1 LIRWSAWSAW
11 PAGPVGSITRARL
24 PSRKTKRSHAM
35 AVWLLTYSRALCE
48 ETLAKL
54 DADLPRPSD
63 EQRAIVDAVISGA
76 SVCVEACAGAGKTT
90 AALHVARA
98 MGCVPVVR
106 TIHSLFR
113 YLYARDVGLMTDVEL
128 MRVVL
133 ESRAVDAARLAELCF
148 PNGFPKVLIVDEVQ
162 DLNAVRFASLC
173 KLVRD
178 ARATQLVL
186 VGDSKQTVCAY
197 QGADARY
204 LTFAPQIIPWLAW
217 TRLSLE
223 TSWRLTPP
231 MAAYLNEAVEYAGA
245 PRAVRVAAK
254 RARPVTIVHGPKF
267 ACVHVAAQT
276 VFDYVFVASYKPED
290 ILVLA
295 TKTSFGAASRTGK
308 QTPVQ
313 VLVNKLC
320 ERLLVYVRSD
330 EHDRAQRV
338 DLSKGKVLVST
349 IVAAKGAERKVVL
362 FLDHDDAYF
371 QFYARDESGEHCT
384 CAQHVAL
391 TRASEVLVVCS
402 DQEGPPRFVRR
413 DAMAKLEQQGMLR
426 LVRAGA
432 KQRVIPKLE
441 ARTET
446 VTALLAHVSEHDLC
460 RLEQA
465 LPFVQ
470 LCAASSSPIVL
481 PSVCSG
487 AWCESVSETN
497 GIALPAL
504 LDLDWMRAQLEGLV
518 GAHATLSKRARAAN
532 EAITCRAAELVARSP
547 TTKLSASTPRADFE
561 SAVAWALEGAALLRA
576 SPLFGGFVCNY
587 TQLAFSRFGWMPT
600 ETAMRVHAS
609 LRAEVGENV
618 DLEVDKDRDGV
629 YGRLDAVVVAGGAG
643 GAGAERRVYE
653 FKCVAGALSAA
664 HKLQLAVYAW
674 LCASDASATSDKT
687 RYVLF
692 NPLSGETW
700 ELGDVS
706 DEALSETVRALRDLR
721 LMRSASCDDDEF
733 VATSV
738 RLGLG
743 HCEALEGLV
752 GKLGAR
758 GA

>member
-1 LIRWSAWSAW
+1 LFRMS
-11 PAGPVGSITRARL
+11 
-24 PSRKTKRSHAM
+24 

-48 ETLAKL
+48 ETLSKL
-54 DADLPRPSD
+54 DADLPVASD
-63 EQRAIVDAVISGA
+63 EQRAIVDAVLAGA

-90 AALHVARA
+90 AALHIARA
-98 MGCVPVVR
+98 MGRVPVVR
-106 TIHSLFR
+106 TIHSAFKF
-113 YLYARDVGLMTDVEL
+113 LYARDVGLMTDVEI

-133 ESRAVDAARLAELCF
+133 ESRAVDAARLSEIGLPA
-148 PNGFPKVLIVDEVQ
+148 VLIVDEVQ
-162 DLNAVRFASLC
+162 DLNAVRFAALC

-178 ARATQLVL
+178 ARVPQLVL
-186 VGDSKQTVCAY
+186 VGDSNQTVCAY

-204 LTFAPQIIPWLAW
+204 LTLAPRIIPWLAW

-223 TSWRLTPP
+223 KSWRLTPP
-231 MAAYLNEAVEYAGA
+231 MAAYLNEAVEYAG
-245 PRAVRVAAK
+245 PSRTVFVTAK

-276 VFDYVFVASYKPED
+276 VFDYVFDASYRPED

-295 TKTSFGAASRTGK
+295 TKTSFGAASKTGK

-313 VLVNKLC
+313 VLVNRLC

-330 EHDRAQRV
+330 EHDRAQRS
-338 DLSKGKVLVST
+338 DLSRGKVLVST
-349 IVAAKGAERKVVL
+349 IVAAKGAERKVVV
-362 FLDHDDAYF
+362 FLDHDDTYF

-413 DAMAKLEQQGMLR
+413 AAMARLEQQGMLR

-432 KQRVIPKLE
+432 KQKMLPKLE

-460 RLEQA
+460 RLEQK

-504 LDLDWMRAQLEGLV
+504 LDLAWMRAQLDGLV
-518 GAHATLSKRARAAN
+518 GAHAMLSKRARAAN
-532 EAITCRAAELVARSP
+532 EALTCRAAELVARSP
-547 TTKLSASTPRADFE
+547 KTKLSASTPRADFE
-561 SAVAWALEGAALLRA
+561 AAVAWALEGAALLRA
-576 SPLFGGFVCNY
+576 SPVMGGFVCNY
-587 TQLAFSRFGWMPT
+587 TQLSFSRFAWMPT
-600 ETAMRVHAS
+600 ETAMRVHAN

-618 DLEVDKDRDGV
+618 ELEVDKDRDGV
-629 YGRLDAVVVAGGAG
+629 YGRLDAVV
-643 GAGAERRVYE
+643 AGAERRVYE

-674 LCASDASATSDKT
+674 LCAGDTSATSEKAT
-687 RYVLF
+687 YVLF
-692 NPLSGETW
+692 NPLSCEKW
-700 ELGDVS
+700 ELGEVS
-706 DEALSETVRALRDLR
+706 DDALSETVRALRELR

-743 HCEALEGLV
+743 HYEALEGLV

-758 GA
+758 RA